1 LRTGLRKVVLF
12 GNARFAETNHFYLSQ
27 DSPYEVAAF
36 TVDRAHIQQP
46 ELLGRP
52 VVPFEEITRDYPPE
66 EYLMAVP
73 LGLKRVNQLR
83 AEKFQQAQAKGYRF
97 VSYVS
102 SRAVT
107 WPEAVVGENCFVYES
122 VVLKPFA
129 RLGRDVIVEAG
140 SVVGHHAEV
149 QDHCFLGPHSV
160 ILGECTVEPYCIV
173 GANAVVREGVRIA
186 AGCIVG
192 AGAVI
197 TRNTR
202 PGGVY
207 LAPVSELLPGSSAE
221 LSALVEAR

>member
-1 LRTGLRKVVLF
+1 MSKVVLF
-12 GNARFAETNHFYLSQ
+12 GNGRFAETNHFYLTH
-27 DSPYEVAAF
+27 DSPHEVAAF
-36 TVDRAHIQQP
+36 TVDRSYLQRH

-52 VVPFEEITRDYPPE
+52 VVPFEEIVQHYPPE

-83 AEKFQQAQAKGYRF
+83 AEKYEQARAKGYRL
-97 VSYVS
+97 VTYVS
-102 SRAVT
+102 SKAVT
-107 WPEAVVGENCFVYES
+107 WSDATIGENCFVYES

-140 SVVGHHAEV
+140 SVVGHHTEI

-160 ILGECTVEPYCIV
+160 LLGECTVEPYCII
-173 GANAVVREGVRIA
+173 GANAVVREGVKVA
-186 AGCIVG
+186 TGCIIG

-207 LAPVSELLPGSSAE
+207 LAPAAEVLPGSSAE
-221 LSALVEAR
+221 LSALLESR